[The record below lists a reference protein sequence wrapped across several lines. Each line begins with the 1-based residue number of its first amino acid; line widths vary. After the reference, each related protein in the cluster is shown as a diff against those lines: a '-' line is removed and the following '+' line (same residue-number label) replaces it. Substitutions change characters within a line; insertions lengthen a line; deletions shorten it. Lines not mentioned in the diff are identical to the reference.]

1 MKRHRRS
8 IRQQLIAYGITLTAL
23 ALAILMLGT
32 QAYNTLDKYRALSGA
47 MHVGADVIGRN
58 SAAAILFRDEAD
70 AAAVL
75 SSLAAAPDVLHA
87 IIFLPDGSR
96 LAEYHADGNSGCR
109 YKMAN
114 GSNMPVESSSLQFSW
129 CSVQLHKPIFLHG
142 QRIGSVALEYSLTPL
157 FSSILFELLF
167 GICTLLAILGLS
179 LLIWRRFA
187 TRITSPLRHLSDVT
201 QQVSLHQDFGLRA
214 VVASN
219 DEVGRLASDFNGM
232 MDKLQRY
239 DVRLKEELQQRRA
252 AEARLNQLAYHDN
265 VTGLHNRHFFK
276 ERLDELIDQACR
288 HGHGCALL
296 LIDLDGFKKINDTLG
311 HDMGDE
317 LLRQVAVRL
326 KRGIR
331 DTDIV
336 CRLGGDEF
344 AIIAGGNATRD
355 QVQQLAQRLV
365 ELMAPAY
372 RLRDQ
377 QVYVTGSIGACLSPE
392 HATDKELL
400 IKYADIALYQAK
412 EQGKNGY
419 CIYQPGSA
427 AYLDNLFRIES
438 DLRAALASNQLRLHY
453 QPRFTAAE
461 RKLVGFEAL
470 LRWHHP
476 ELGWVAPAQFIPIA
490 ENTDLIVPIGE
501 WVLEQAMRQ
510 LVEWKRLDPG
520 LQISVNLSGHQL
532 RQEAAIDGLISK
544 LNAAALDPGDVA
556 LELTECA
563 LAESTEV
570 IHTRMRHLREAGFL
584 LALDDFGAGH
594 SSLSYLHSFPFD
606 HIKIDRT
613 FVEKLGPERDSQIL
627 LKAMVTLGQALN
639 AEVAAQG
646 VRNEE
651 QVEVLAA
658 LGCHCVQGPYLGEP
672 MLADTAQILI
682 EQAIMACPLNSR
694 S

>member
-1 MKRHRRS
+1 MQRHRRS
-8 IRQQLIAYGITLTAL
+8 IRKQLIAYGITLTAL
-23 ALAILMLGT
+23 ALAMLMLGT
-32 QAYNTLDKYRALSGA
+32 QAYNTWDKYRALSGA

-58 SAAAILFRDEAD
+58 SAAAILFGDQAD
-70 AAAVL
+70 ATEVL
-75 SSLAAAPDVLHA
+75 SSLAAAPDILHA
-87 IIFLPDGSR
+87 AIFLPDDTR
-96 LAEYHADGNSGCR
+96 LADYHSPTGLGCR
-109 YKMAN
+109 HGMA
-114 GSNMPVESSSLQFSW
+114 SESVVPESSRLQFSW
-129 CSVQLHKPIFLHG
+129 CSVQLHKPIVLHG
-142 QRIGSVALEYSLTPL
+142 QRIGSVALEYSLAPL

-167 GICTLLAILGLS
+167 SIFAILMALLLS

-187 TRITSPLRHLSDVT
+187 TRITLPLFHLSDVT
-201 QQVSLHQDFGLRA
+201 QQVSQHRDFSLRA
-214 VVASN
+214 AVTSD
-219 DEVGRLASDFNGM
+219 DEVGRLATDFNGM
-232 MDKLQRY
+232 MDQLQRY
-239 DVRLKEELQQRRA
+239 DVRLKEELRQRRA
-252 AEARLNQLAYHDN
+252 AEARLHQLAYHDN

-276 ERLDELIDQACR
+276 ERLEEVIDQACR

-344 AIIAGGNATRD
+344 AIIAVGDAARA

-377 QVYVTGSIGACLSPE
+377 QVFVTGSIGACLCPE
-392 HATDKELL
+392 HAQDKELL
-400 IKYADIALYQAK
+400 IKYADIAMYQAK

-438 DLRAALASNQLRLHY
+438 DLHEALTSNQLHLHY
-453 QPRFTAAE
+453 QPRFTAAD
-461 RKLVGFEAL
+461 RKLAGFETL
-470 LRWHHP
+470 LRWEHP
-476 ELGWVAPAQFIPIA
+476 ELGQIAPTQFIPLA
-490 ENTDLIVPIGE
+490 ENTELIVPIGE
-501 WVLEQAMRQ
+501 WVLEQAIRQ
-510 LVEWKRLDPG
+510 LVEWKRIDPG
-520 LQISVNLSGHQL
+520 LKISVNLTGQQL
-532 RQEAAIDGLISK
+532 RQDAAVDGLISK
-544 LNAAALDPGDVA
+544 LHASTLGPGDVA
-556 LELTECA
+556 LELTESA

-570 IHTRMRHLREAGFL
+570 IHARIRRLREAGFL

-606 HIKIDRT
+606 QIKIDRT
-613 FVEKLGPERDSQIL
+613 FVERLGPERDSQIL
-627 LKAMVTLGQALN
+627 LKAVVTLSKALN

-646 VRNEE
+646 VQHEE
-651 QVEVLAA
+651 QVEILTT
-658 LGCHCVQGPYLGEP
+658 LGCDHLQGRYLGEP
-672 MLADTAQILI
+672 MPTDTAQVLI
-682 EQAIMACPLNSR
+682 GQALACPISPR

>member
-1 MKRHRRS
+1 MQRHRRS
-8 IRQQLIAYGITLTAL
+8 IRKQLIAYGITLTAL

-58 SAAAILFRDEAD
+58 SAAAILFRDEVD
-70 AAAVL
+70 ATEVL

-87 IIFLPDGSR
+87 TIFLPDGSR
-96 LAEYHADGNSGCR
+96 LAEYHADGSSGCR
-109 YKMAN
+109 HRMAN
-114 GSNMPVESSSLQFSW
+114 GSNVPVESSSLQFSW

-167 GICTLLAILGLS
+167 GIFTLLTTLGLS

-187 TRITSPLRHLSDVT
+187 TRITLPLLHLSDVT
-201 QQVSLHQDFGLRA
+201 RQVSLRQDFGLRA

-239 DVRLKEELQQRRA
+239 DVRLKEELRQRRA

-276 ERLDELIDQACR
+276 ERLDEVIDQACR
-288 HGHGCALL
+288 HGQGCALL

-331 DTDIV
+331 DTDLV

-355 QVQQLAQRLV
+355 PVEQLAQRLV

-377 QVYVTGSIGACLSPE
+377 QVFVTGSIGACLCPE
-392 HATDKELL
+392 HAQDKELL
-400 IKYADIALYQAK
+400 IKYADIAMYQAK

-419 CIYQPGSA
+419 CIYHPGSA
-427 AYLDNLFRIES
+427 AYLDNLFRIEN
-438 DLRAALASNQLRLHY
+438 DLHEALTSNQLRLHY

-461 RKLVGFEAL
+461 RKLAGFETL
-470 LRWHHP
+470 LRWEHP
-476 ELGWVAPAQFIPIA
+476 ELGRIAPTQFIPLA
-490 ENTDLIVPIGE
+490 ENTELIVPIGE
-501 WVLEQAMRQ
+501 WVLEQAIRQ
-510 LVEWKRLDPG
+510 LVEWKRIDPG
-520 LQISVNLSGHQL
+520 LKISVNLSGQQL
-532 RQEAAIDGLISK
+532 RQDAAVDGLISK
-544 LNAAALDPGDVA
+544 LNASALGPGDVA
-556 LELTECA
+556 LELTEYA

-570 IHTRMRHLREAGFL
+570 IHARMRRLREAGFL

-594 SSLSYLHSFPFD
+594 SSLAYLHSFPFD
-606 HIKIDRT
+606 QIKIDRT
-613 FVEKLGPERDSQIL
+613 FVERLGPERDSQIL
-627 LKAMVTLGQALN
+627 LKAVVTLGKALN

-646 VRNEE
+646 VQHEE
-651 QVEVLAA
+651 QVEILTA
-658 LGCHCVQGPYLGEP
+658 LGCDHLQGRYLGEP
-672 MLADTAQILI
+672 MPADAAQALI
-682 EQAIMACPLNSR
+682 EQASMACPITPR

>member
-1 MKRHRRS
+1 MQRHRRS
-8 IRQQLIAYGITLTAL
+8 IRKQLIAYGITLTAL

-32 QAYNTLDKYRALSGA
+32 QAYNTLGKYRALSGA

-58 SAAAILFRDEAD
+58 SAAAILFRDEVD
-70 AAAVL
+70 ATEVL

-87 IIFLPDGSR
+87 TIFLPDGSR
-96 LAEYHADGNSGCR
+96 LAEYHADGSSGCR
-109 YKMAN
+109 HRMAN

-167 GICTLLAILGLS
+167 GIFTLLTTLGLS

-187 TRITSPLRHLSDVT
+187 TRITLPLLHLSDVT
-201 QQVSLHQDFGLRA
+201 RQVSLRQDFGLRA

-239 DVRLKEELQQRRA
+239 DVRLKEELRQRRA

-276 ERLDELIDQACR
+276 ERLDEVIDQACR
-288 HGHGCALL
+288 HGQGCALL
-296 LIDLDGFKKINDTLG
+296 LIDLDDFKKINDTLG

-331 DTDIV
+331 DTDLV

-355 QVQQLAQRLV
+355 QVEQLAQRLV

-377 QVYVTGSIGACLSPE
+377 QVFVTGSIGACLCPE
-392 HATDKELL
+392 HAQDKELL
-400 IKYADIALYQAK
+400 IKYADIAMYQAK

-419 CIYQPGSA
+419 CIYHPGSA
-427 AYLDNLFRIES
+427 AYLDNLFRIEN
-438 DLRAALASNQLRLHY
+438 DLHEALTSNQLRLHY

-461 RKLVGFEAL
+461 RKLAGFETL
-470 LRWHHP
+470 LRWEHP
-476 ELGWVAPAQFIPIA
+476 ELGRIAPTQFIPLA
-490 ENTDLIVPIGE
+490 ENTELIVPIGE
-501 WVLEQAMRQ
+501 WVLEQAIRQ
-510 LVEWKRLDPG
+510 LVEWKRIDPG
-520 LQISVNLSGHQL
+520 LKISVNLSGQQL
-532 RQEAAIDGLISK
+532 RQDAAVDGLISK
-544 LNAAALDPGDVA
+544 LNASALGPGDVA
-556 LELTECA
+556 LELTEYA

-570 IHTRMRHLREAGFL
+570 IHARMRRLREAGFL

-594 SSLSYLHSFPFD
+594 SSLAYLHSFPFD
-606 HIKIDRT
+606 QIKIDRT
-613 FVEKLGPERDSQIL
+613 FVERLGPERDSQIL
-627 LKAMVTLGQALN
+627 LKAVVTLGKALN

-646 VRNEE
+646 VQHEE
-651 QVEVLAA
+651 QVEILTA
-658 LGCHCVQGPYLGEP
+658 LGCDHLQGRYLGEP
-672 MLADTAQILI
+672 MPADAAQELI
-682 EQAIMACPLNSR
+682 EQASMACPITPR